1 MKEKTCMHQ
10 NDCGSDWRDAMLLM
24 DIVIVIIVVADNA
37 IIVRE

>member
-10 NDCGSDWRDAMLLM
+10 NDCGSDWRAAMLLM